1 MTGRSSH
8 LVASPRWAPAL
19 KIDHRIQWKTVRPT
33 TTGRR
38 WSSHLSLGTPD
49 KVQMPMCLFKQL
61 LLLSIP
67 RPRIQGRHFIGSFI
81 NRFHSLDFFQDVQFK
96 WQLSGYLR
104 ANFSVE
110 RAGKWNIQNEEKS
123 NSKWKGKRRS
133 ICQRKRTQFD
143 RFPIFQN
150 LNQILILN
158 EKLKMNFSTAKK
170 RRKLEPADK
179 LACTQL
185 ETSWSQM

>member
-96 WQLSGYLR
+96 WLLKWLLKGQLFSRKSGKVKHSKRGKIQLKMKGKKTIKLSEKTHTIWPFS
-104 ANFSVE
+104 NFS
-110 RAGKWNIQNEEKS
+110 KFKS
-123 NSKWKGKRRS
+123 NLNFKWK
-133 ICQRKRTQFD
+133 T
-143 RFPIFQN
+143 
-150 LNQILILN
+150 
-158 EKLKMNFSTAKK
+158 
-170 RRKLEPADK
+170 
-179 LACTQL
+179 
-185 ETSWSQM
+185 